1 MNPAAAPSAALNR
14 PAPARRGRP
23 PKAQKQLSRAA
34 VRAAALAVIDAEG
47 IDALSMRTVSR
58 SLSVD
63 AKSLYHYVQDKDD
76 LLDAVAEYLLEQLIP
91 PAETDS
97 LEDDLRAW
105 AHEFR
110 RITLAHPQAATLVL
124 TRQLSSTAGLSPVE
138 GALSVLRRTGCGPE
152 VAVHLMRTLLA
163 TLIGTLLREVS
174 AGPTFG
180 TAEPA
185 EIARRQSMLEL
196 SGLPQV
202 AMAAP
207 YLARF
212 DRDRE
217 FDFTIDLLVGLFTA
231 RLADNEAPGPAGR

>member
-91 PAETDS
+91 
-97 LEDDLRAW
+97 
-105 AHEFR
+105 R
-110 RITLAHPQAATLVL
+110 RKPTHWKT
-124 TRQLSSTAGLSPVE
+124 T
-138 GALSVLRRTGCGPE
+138 SVPGRTS
-152 VAVHLMRTLLA
+152 
-163 TLIGTLLREVS
+163 S
-174 AGPTFG
+174 AGSP
-180 TAEPA
+180 
-185 EIARRQSMLEL
+185 
-196 SGLPQV
+196 LPI
-202 AMAAP
+202 P
-207 YLARF
+207 RP
-212 DRDRE
+212 RHWC
-217 FDFTIDLLVGLFTA
+217 
-231 RLADNEAPGPAGR
+231 